1 MCVPI
6 KDITFTSLLFSEK
19 RQLHNGHFFPL
30 LDIISAEQ
38 CFPVVISVCTFT
50 HGTRV
55 TRYWTHDTLDTS
67 KTPMST
73 RTDGKRLRLNGYHPF
88 IGETLIFHLGVVG
101 GKRRVL
107 TTKPARFHQ
116 THSPKVDWPL
126 GTSLEPDMAQ

>member
-1 MCVPI
+1 M
-6 KDITFTSLLFSEK
+6 
-19 RQLHNGHFFPL
+19 
-30 LDIISAEQ
+30 SA
-38 CFPVVISVCTFT
+38 
-50 HGTRV
+50 
-55 TRYWTHDTLDTS
+55 
-67 KTPMST
+67 

-88 IGETLIFHLGVVG
+88 MGETLIFRFGVVG